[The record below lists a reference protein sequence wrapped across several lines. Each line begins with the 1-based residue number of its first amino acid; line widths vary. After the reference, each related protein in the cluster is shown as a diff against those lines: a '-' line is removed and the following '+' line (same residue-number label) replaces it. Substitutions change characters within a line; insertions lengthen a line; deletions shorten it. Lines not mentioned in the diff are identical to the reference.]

1 MTFKQF
7 FYIPAIRRVIALL
20 VVFLVLY
27 ISRSML
33 NLVLITFILTYLVN
47 RLHGFVMKFSGK
59 YFKISKLLA
68 VIVIYVLL
76 VLLLASGIYKYL
88 PMFIDELS
96 DLVNQVISF
105 YNKPPINLPDNVVV
119 NYVMESLK
127 DIDLASYISGGFN
140 FVYHTL
146 TNIGKI
152 SLNLFIAI
160 ILSLFFMLEKE
171 KVTRFTA
178 NFRSSKLSYL
188 FEEFEYFGKKFIQSF
203 GKVIEVQFLISL
215 VNAVLSSLFLWI
227 LGFPNLLALG
237 FMIFLLGLV
246 PVMGV
251 FVSLI
256 PLCAIAFKIGGVTK
270 IIYVLIMI
278 VILHGLE
285 SYVLNPKFMA
295 SKTHLPIFYTFMVLI
310 IAEHFYGV
318 WGLIIGVPVFIFFLD
333 ILDVRIVPAHAGAD
347 SQGNPGK
354 RRFGRRRKNP
364 PEDKE

>member
-1 MTFKQF
+1 MSLKQF
-7 FYIPAIRRVIALL
+7 FYTPAVRRVIALL
-20 VVFLVLY
+20 VVFLALY
-27 ISRSML
+27 VFRSML

-47 RLHGFVMKFSGK
+47 RVHGSIIRLSSK
-59 YFKISKLLA
+59 YFKVKMSKLFA
-68 VIVIYVLL
+68 VIIIYVML

-88 PMFIDELS
+88 PMFISELS

-105 YNKPPINLPDNVVV
+105 YNKPPIDLPDNVVV
-119 NYVMESLK
+119 NYLMESLK

-140 FVYHTL
+140 FLVHTL
-146 TNIGKI
+146 TNIGKL

-178 NFRSSKLSYL
+178 NFKTSKLAYL
-188 FEEFEYFGKKFIQSF
+188 FEEFDYFAKIFAQSF

-215 VNAVLSSLFLWI
+215 INALLSSLFLWI

-237 FMIFLLGLV
+237 CMIFLLGLV

-256 PLCAIAFKIGGVTK
+256 PLCAIAFKIGGVIK
-270 IIYVLIMI
+270 IVYVLVMI

-285 SYVLNPKFMA
+285 AYVLNPKFMA
-295 SKTHLPIFYTFMVLI
+295 SRTHLPIFYTFMILL
-310 IAEHFYGV
+310 AGEHFYGV

-333 ILDVRIVPAHAGAD
+333 LLDVHVSNPAEPVP
-347 SQGNPGK
+347 PKK
-354 RRFGRRRKNP
+354 RRIRRSKDVPGN
-364 PEDKE
+364 EE